1 MKKIIPTP
9 LTVTLGSDWLIV
21 EADGLIAVK
30 FEVSRV
36 KKRLFH
42 LPSRIHISAS
52 HFQDNQIMLSS
63 LYLCEQATD
72 PSVLLDYLI
81 NRKL

>member
-9 LTVTLGSDWLIV
+9 LTVTLGSDSLIV

-42 LPSRIHISAS
+42 LTIHISAS
-52 HFQDNQIMLSS
+52 HNLGRFTYLSHIQDNQIMLSS
-63 LYLCEQATD
+63 LYK
-72 PSVLLDYLI
+72 LLIPVYC
-81 NRKL
+81 